1 MKKFILYQFGISG
14 QPLKPID
21 ADEKKA
27 RKQKKLLQ
35 LNTAYLRKEFMSFVK
50 TGTELKNIVVKSGAD

>member
-1 MKKFILYQFGISG
+1 MKKFIPYQFGISD
-14 QPLKPID
+14 QPLKPFD

-35 LNTAYLRKEFMSFVK
+35 LNTAYLRKEFMSLVK